1 MVLSRTRYPTSR
13 EVTEMELPG
22 SLGEIENIENIEN
35 WGELRSVISPRKEV
49 ESLRP
54 QSREIRSVE
63 PILSSSELKSLSREE
78 RARYRTASPSYS
90 LSTERFWKPEE
101 SLATYERLRSPV
113 ETVYSPSRSVSEN
126 RYASAPLSRSPIK
139 SVTPI
144 FSESSLSASP
154 VSRAFS
160 QSSSWSSREHRPE
173 SDYNP
178 NVPASEAEKKYCSCI
193 RKVSA
198 KQSDQCLANKEF
210 GSGHCY
216 NPYAVCA
223 KSTGTTSR
231 RCSEI
236 LPYSS
241 LSPQERH
248 AEDVILASKHSTP
261 VSSQRM

>member
-13 EVTEMELPG
+13 EVTERELPG
-22 SLGEIENIENIEN
+22 SLGEIENIEN
-35 WGELRSVISPRKEV
+35 WGELRSVISPHKEV

-63 PILSSSELKSLSREE
+63 PILSSSELRYEASRLEQY
-78 RARYRTASPSYS
+78 RATSPSYS
-90 LSTERFWKPEE
+90 LSTERSWKPEE

-126 RYASAPLSRSPIK
+126 RYASSPLSRSPIK

-144 FSESSLSASP
+144 FSESSSSASP
-154 VSRAFS
+154 VSRAVS
-160 QSSSWSSREHRPE
+160 KSSSWSSREHRPE

-178 NVPASEAEKKYCSCI
+178 NVPASEAEKKYCSCV